1 MGQSGTSSV
10 GWIRRSGPAILAI
23 AGLVAAAV
31 AVGLTIRWKSVE
43 ASGAPRAGSAPPEG
57 SEPYDPD
64 AVHLPAFLPD
74 PSEKVLTR
82 RVEPKTEMPHRARVA
97 VLKYTV
103 QRGDSVFGIADRF
116 GIEPETVLWGNFETL
131 EDDPHLLRPGQEL
144 NILPIDGTY
153 HEWNVTD
160 SLEGVADFFGTEVAS
175 IVDWPGNGLDPE
187 NPQVADGALLVIPGG
202 SRPLRTWV
210 VPTIARGSAGVGT
223 AFGPGGCTGDFSSGA
238 VGTGGF
244 IWPSANHY
252 VSGND
257 YWAGHLA
264 IDIAAGT
271 GERVWAADGGVV
283 VYSGWSTGG
292 YGNMIMIDHGNGW
305 QTLYGHLNAV
315 AAGCGASVSQG
326 QTIGFAGSTGN
337 STGAHLHF
345 ETRSGGGFV
354 NPWFVLP

>member
-1 MGQSGTSSV
+1 MGARRAPIGA
-10 GWIRRSGPAILAI
+10 WIRRHGPAVVAASGLAL
-23 AGLVAAAV
+23 ALAAV
-31 AVGLTIRWKSVE
+31 ALSVR
-43 ASGAPRAGSAPPEG
+43 AQGRPTATAPDGPA
-57 SEPYDPD
+57 YDPL
-64 AVHLPAFLPD
+64 AVELPAFAGKPA
-74 PSEKVLTR
+74 SAVLTR
-82 RVEPKTEMPHRARVA
+82 RTQPDTEIPRRARVE

-103 QRGDSVFGIADRF
+103 QSGDSVFGIADRF

-144 NILPIDGTY
+144 NILPVDGTY
-153 HEWNVTD
+153 YQWQPND
-160 SLEGVADFFGTEVAS
+160 SLEAVAVFFGVDPSS
-175 IVDWPGNGLDPE
+175 IVEWPGNQIDPDK
-187 NPQVADGALLVIPGG
+187 PLLEPGDWIVVPGG
-202 SRPLRTWV
+202 KRAFRTWV
-210 VPTIARGSAGVGT
+210 LPTIARGSAGVGT
-223 AFGPGGCTGDFSSGA
+223 AFGPGGCSGDFSGGA

-271 GERVWAADGGVV
+271 GERVWAADSGVV

-292 YGNMIMIDHGNGW
+292 YGNLIMIDHGNGW
-305 QTLYGHLNAV
+305 QTLYAHLNAV
-315 AAGCGASVSQG
+315 TVACGESVGQG

-337 STGAHLHF
+337 STGPHLHF

>member
-1 MGQSGTSSV
+1 MELTRNALG

-23 AGLVAAAV
+23 AGLLAAAAAV
-31 AVGLTIRWKSVE
+31 ALTLRWRSDDAAGRLLGVNAVREE
-43 ASGAPRAGSAPPEG
+43 AA
-57 SEPYDPD
+57 PYDPES
-64 AVHLPAFLPD
+64 VELPAFQPAGA
-74 PSEKVLTR
+74 SKVLTR
-82 RVEPKTEMPHRARVA
+82 RTEPVTEMPHRARVS

-103 QRGDSVFGIADRF
+103 QSGDSVFGIADRF
-116 GIEPETVLWGNFETL
+116 GIEPETVLWGNFDTL

-153 HEWNVTD
+153 YQWKAGD
-160 SLEGVADFFGTEVAS
+160 SLQKVADFFSTEVAS
-175 IVDWPGNGLDPE
+175 IVDWPGNGLDVEDPR
-187 NPQVADGALLVIPGG
+187 VVDGAWLVVPGG

-210 VPTIARGSAGVGT
+210 VPTIARGAAGVGT
-223 AFGPGGCTGDFSSGA
+223 AFGPGGCSGDFSAGA

-244 IWPSANHY
+244 IWPSGNHY

-271 GERVWAADGGVV
+271 GERVWAADSGVV
-283 VYSGWSTGG
+283 VYSGWSNGG

-305 QTLYGHLNAV
+305 QTLYAHLNAV
-315 AAGCGASVSQG
+315 TVGCGASVAQG

-337 STGAHLHF
+337 STGSHLHF